1 MREMLTYFFLVSLV
15 CGLLILLATGITRLL
30 RNRIGRKWR
39 YVFWIV
45 LAVRMLLPFDV
56 SISNPVL
63 TIELPQSV
71 EAEGPQTPAQTSV
84 PEHTGTESIEIPET
98 GGNPPVRDEEPS
110 QEYAEAPTEVPVI
123 APAGFDW
130 SIIWEM
136 IPWIWL
142 GGMCIAA
149 VWFLGGYLYQR
160 RYLLRWSYAPVGQE
174 IRRYFDEYRDML
186 GVTHRVQIRVCK
198 RITSPMML
206 GLIDPIL
213 VIPEG
218 RYTAKELEYIFR
230 HELSH
235 LKRHDV
241 WAKSLMLLVRIVHWF
256 NPAAAVMYRE
266 MSDDIEILCDS
277 QVVRE
282 MDAVQRKEYSEV
294 LLKYMVRK
302 QEEKMEFST
311 CFGSRIERMKD
322 RFVQVVRGNRLHKAY
337 GICAVLLL
345 GLAAASLLT
354 TIDMG
359 DEMPIPV
366 DPSIGQQA
374 EESVG
379 EVSVS
384 EEPIMTADGRLS
396 ESYLSTIET
405 LWPNGEPETVRL
417 LDFSMDGVPELLCAG
432 SQEGTAWLRIY
443 QYQDGQTD
451 ILWEEQAP
459 LTGTEEDPR
468 IWLIHQNDRYML
480 RWAPETPELQGDFWE
495 FHNGQME
502 SIWQY
507 DETSWEEGTAQIN
520 GGVLSLEDYCI
531 QMNHM
536 LEGALEQVIDFQAPE
551 QSMQDLTVDTWEAL
565 RTGVSE
571 GKLILPSDAACW
583 SSVEPYV
590 YDESTLVASR
600 TRRIAAEYL
609 DIIEGLEQTYDQMGI
624 CRLLDFDGDGTA
636 ELYCTFREENREFE
650 WGVNWE
656 QIYGYTE
663 DGAVLLWDSQM
674 ARESGDYGFTT
685 IFLQKDNRIYL
696 RWSTDYIGDRGYYY
710 ALEDGQMVPVVQY
723 DYGRQ
728 AGTQSSYNGVEMSSN
743 ELRQQL
749 NAWEVGGWVQ
759 EMDAGAQIAE
769 QRIDA
774 LQEAL
779 REAADTGTLTTSD
792 WDGDWSEA
800 QPRDIVEIPSQP
812 VEESPERTVFR
823 ELLAELQMS
832 YGVATQVYSMFQGLC
847 MAKLVDFDGDGVME
861 FYCAYSQVDE
871 ANEYTGAYR
880 EEIYQYQ
887 DGQAVQIYTGR
898 VLNIGTSVQ
907 PSVQILH
914 KDGRAYLLCGGE
926 QDYVY
931 RTLIDGQMQE
941 VFSYHIGMGEEESYE
956 VNGQQLTDEEYQAA
970 RNEFVAGST
979 VEAYTFYTTPA
990 NEGEQLVSVEDI

>member
-63 TIELPQSV
+63 TIELPQAV
-71 EAEGPQTPAQTSV
+71 EAEKPQTPAQTSV
-84 PEHTGTESIEIPET
+84 PEHTGTDSIEVPET
-98 GGNPPVRDEEPS
+98 GGNSPVRDEEPS
-110 QEYAEAPTEVPVI
+110 QGYVDNPVEAPAT
-123 APAGFDW
+123 AAGFDW
-130 SIIWEM
+130 NLVWQM

-142 GGMCIAA
+142 GGMGITA
-149 VWFLGGYLYQR
+149 VWFLGSYLYQR
-160 RYLLRWSYAPVGQE
+160 RYLLRWSYAPLGQE
-174 IRRYFDEYRDML
+174 IRRYFDEYRDLL

-241 WAKSLMLLVRIVHWF
+241 WVKSLMLLVRVVHWF
-256 NPAAAVMYRE
+256 NPATALMYRE

-277 QVVRE
+277 QVVQDME
-282 MDAVQRKEYSEV
+282 AAQRKEYSEV

-354 TIDMG
+354 TLG
-359 DEMPIPV
+359 RGGGTSIPEEK
-366 DPSIGQQA
+366 PIGQQA

-379 EVSVS
+379 EDSVS
-384 EEPIMTADGRLS
+384 EDPQVTADGLLAQT
-396 ESYLSTIET
+396 YLSVVED
-405 LWPNGEPETVRL
+405 LWPDEVTGTVRL

-432 SQEGTAWLRIY
+432 SRENTAWLRIY
-443 QYQDGQTD
+443 QYRDGQPEL
-451 ILWEEQAP
+451 LWEEEAS
-459 LTGTEEDPR
+459 LSGTEEDPK
-468 IWLIHQNDRYML
+468 IWLIHQDDRYML
-480 RWAPETPELQGDFWE
+480 RWASVTPELQGDFWE
-495 FHNGQME
+495 FHNGQMA
-502 SIWQY
+502 SIWHY
-507 DETSWEEGTAQIN
+507 DETGREEGTAQIN
-520 GGVLSLEDYCI
+520 GGVLSLEEYCV

-536 LEGALEQVIDFQAPE
+536 LEGAREQVIDFQTPE
-551 QSMQDLTVDTWEAL
+551 PSMQSLTADTLEAL
-565 RTGVSE
+565 RAGASE
-571 GKLILPSDAACW
+571 GRLILPSDEACW

-590 YDESTLVASR
+590 YDENEAQLRSVRQMAQD
-600 TRRIAAEYL
+600 YL
-609 DIIEGLEQTYDQMGI
+609 SIIQSLEQTYNQMGI
-624 CRLLDFDGDGTA
+624 CRLLDFDGDGTV
-636 ELYCTFREENREFE
+636 ELYCTFREENQEFE

-663 DGAVLLWDSQM
+663 DGLVRIWDSRM
-674 ARESGDYGFTT
+674 ARESGDYGTTT
-685 IFLQKDNRIYL
+685 IFLQKDNRVYL
-696 RWSTDYIGDRGYYY
+696 RWSPDYIGDRGYYY

-728 AGTQSSYNGVEMSSN
+728 GGTRSSYNGVEMSSN

-749 NAWEVGGWVQ
+749 NDWEVGGWVQ
-759 EMDAGAQIAE
+759 EMDAGAQISE
-769 QRIDA
+769 QRIEALKNA
-774 LQEAL
+774 LQ
-779 REAADTGTLTTSD
+779 EAADTGVLTTSD
-792 WDGDWSEA
+792 WDGAWSEA
-800 QPRDIVEIPSQP
+800 EPREIVEIPFEP
-812 VEESPERTVFR
+812 VADSPERTAYR
-823 ELLAELQMS
+823 EVLTELQMS

-887 DGQAVQIYTGR
+887 DGQAVRIYTGR
-898 VLNIGTSVQ
+898 VLNMGTSVQ
-907 PSVQILH
+907 PCVQILH
-914 KDGRAYLLCGGE
+914 KDGRAYLLCGGG

-941 VFSYHIGMGEEESYE
+941 VFSYYIGMGDDEPYE
-956 VNGQQLTDEEYQAA
+956 VNGQPVTREEYMAA
-970 RNEFVAGST
+970 RGEFTADGT
-979 VEAYTFYTTPA
+979 AERYTFYTTPA
-990 NEGEQLVSVEDI
+990 NEGEQLVSVENI

>member
-45 LAVRMLLPFDV
+45 LAVRMLLPFDI

-84 PEHTGTESIEIPET
+84 PEHTGTDSIEIPET
-98 GGNPPVRDEEPS
+98 GGNSPVRDEEPS
-110 QEYAEAPTEVPVI
+110 QGHVDNPVEAPAT
-123 APAGFDW
+123 ATGFDW
-130 SIIWEM
+130 NLVWQM

-142 GGMCIAA
+142 GGMGITA
-149 VWFLGGYLYQR
+149 VWFLGSYLYQR
-160 RYLLRWSYAPVGQE
+160 RYLLRWSYAPLGQE
-174 IRRYFDEYRDML
+174 IRRYFDEYRDLL

-241 WAKSLMLLVRIVHWF
+241 WVKSLMLLVRVVHWF
-256 NPAAAVMYRE
+256 NPATALMYRE

-277 QVVRE
+277 QVVQDME
-282 MDAVQRKEYSEV
+282 AAQRKEYSEV

-354 TIDMG
+354 TLSRG
-359 DEMPIPV
+359 SGTSIPEEK
-366 DPSIGQQA
+366 PIGQQA

-379 EVSVS
+379 EDSVS
-384 EEPIMTADGRLS
+384 EDPQVTADGLLAQT
-396 ESYLSTIET
+396 YLSVVED
-405 LWPNGEPETVRL
+405 LWPDEVTGTVRL

-432 SQEGTAWLRIY
+432 SRENTAWLRIY
-443 QYQDGQTD
+443 QYRDGQPEL
-451 ILWEEQAP
+451 LWEEEAS
-459 LTGTEEDPR
+459 LSGTEEDPK
-468 IWLIHQNDRYML
+468 IWLIHQDDRYML
-480 RWAPETPELQGDFWE
+480 RWASVTPELQGDFWE
-495 FHNGQME
+495 FHNGRME

-507 DETSWEEGTAQIN
+507 DETGREEGTAQIN
-520 GGVLSLEDYCI
+520 GGVLSLEEYCV

-536 LEGALEQVIDFQAPE
+536 LEGAREQVIDFQTPE
-551 QSMQDLTVDTWEAL
+551 PSMQSLTADTLEAL
-565 RTGVSE
+565 RAGASE
-571 GKLILPSDAACW
+571 GRLILPSDEACW

-590 YDESTLVASR
+590 YDENEAQLRSVRQMAQD
-600 TRRIAAEYL
+600 YL
-609 DIIEGLEQTYDQMGI
+609 SIIQSLEQTYNQMGI
-624 CRLLDFDGDGTA
+624 CRLLDFDGDGTV
-636 ELYCTFREENREFE
+636 ELYCTFREGNREFE

-663 DGAVLLWDSQM
+663 DGLVRIWDSRM
-674 ARESGDYGFTT
+674 ARDSGDYGTTT
-685 IFLQKDNRIYL
+685 IFLQKDNRVYL
-696 RWSTDYIGDRGYYY
+696 RWSPDYIGDRGYYY

-728 AGTQSSYNGVEMSSN
+728 GGTRSSYNGVEMSSN

-749 NAWEVGGWVQ
+749 NDWEVGGWVQ
-759 EMDAGAQIAE
+759 EMDAGAQISE
-769 QRIDA
+769 QRIEALKNA
-774 LQEAL
+774 LQ
-779 REAADTGTLTTSD
+779 EAADTGVLTTSD
-792 WDGDWSEA
+792 WDGAWSEA
-800 QPRDIVEIPSQP
+800 EPREIVEIPFEP
-812 VEESPERTVFR
+812 VADSPERTAYR
-823 ELLAELQMS
+823 EVLTELQMS

-871 ANEYTGAYR
+871 SIEYTGAYR

-907 PSVQILH
+907 PSVRILH

-926 QDYVY
+926 QDYAY
-931 RTLIDGQMQE
+931 RALIDGQMRD
-941 VFSYHIGMGEEESYE
+941 VFSYHIGIGGEEPYE
-956 VNGQQLTDEEYQAA
+956 VNGQQVTDEEYRAA
-970 RNEFVAGST
+970 WNEFVAGGT